1 LREECAEFTELV
13 ANSKNGGEAIMI
25 RKAVALVETSLVV
38 GTMSTAALAAN
49 RQTVVTADRDVRQLV
64 RLMDKDRNGV
74 VSKEEFMEFM
84 GRTFDRIDADK
95 NGTLEPKE
103 LQQTAIPRAVLRD
116 CVHRSFPECSGGN

>member
-1 LREECAEFTELV
+1 LCKECPEFRELV
-13 ANSKNGGEAIMI
+13 ANSKNRGETIMI
-25 RKAVALVETSLVV
+25 RKAIALIATSFVV
-38 GTMSTAALAAN
+38 GTMSTAAMAASK
-49 RQTVVTADRDVRQLV
+49 QTVSTADRDVRQLV
-64 RLMDKDRNGV
+64 RLMDKDQNGV

-84 GRTFDRIDADK
+84 SRTFDRIDADK

>member
-1 LREECAEFTELV
+1 MV
-13 ANSKNGGEAIMI
+13 GKGI
-25 RKAVALVETSLVV
+25 ALIATSVVV
-38 GTMSTAALAAN
+38 GTMSTAAMAASK
-49 RQTVVTADRDVRQLV
+49 QTVVTADRDVRQLV
-64 RLMDKDRNGV
+64 RLMDKDQNGV

>member
-1 LREECAEFTELV
+1 
-13 ANSKNGGEAIMI
+13 MI
-25 RKAVALVETSLVV
+25 RKAIALIATSFVV
-38 GTMSTAALAAN
+38 GTISTAAIAASK
-49 RQTVVTADRDVRQLV
+49 QTVSTADRNVRQLV
-64 RLMDKDRNGV
+64 RLMDKDQNGV

-84 GRTFDRIDADK
+84 SRTFDRIDADK